1 MTDPDKMFADGAAYE
16 RLMGRF
22 SQPVGADFLAWLRP
36 GPGLAW
42 LDAGCGNGAFTEVIA
57 RDAAPASLDGI
68 DPAEAQ
74 LAYARARPGTALAR
88 FHQGDAQALPF
99 GDGQFDM
106 AVMGLV
112 IAFLPD
118 PARGLAELVRVT
130 RPGGWVATYMWDLPR
145 GLPLFPLFRA
155 LAAMGQPG
163 QMPPS
168 SHLGAAGPLETLW
181 RGAGLQDVALTTIP
195 LTVRFADFE
204 EFWTSSTAMAGPQ
217 AAAVKALTPD
227 QREDLRA
234 RLQADLPRDASG
246 AIAYPALAHAIRGRV
261 PG

>member
-1 MTDPDKMFADGAAYE
+1 MPDPDQIFTDGAAYE

-22 SQPVGADFLAWLRP
+22 SQPVGADFLAWL
-36 GPGLAW
+36 GAAPGLAW

-68 DPAEAQ
+68 DLAEAQ
-74 LAYARARPGTALAR
+74 LDYARARPGAAMAR
-88 FHQGDAQALPF
+88 FHKGDAQALPF
-99 GDGQFDM
+99 AEASFDVT
-106 AVMGLV
+106 VMGLV

-118 PARGLAELVRVT
+118 PARGLSELVRVT

-155 LAAMGQPG
+155 LAAVGQPG

-168 SHLGAAGPLETLW
+168 SHLGAQPALEDLW
-181 RGAGLQDVALTTIP
+181 RGAGLSDLASTSIP

-204 EFWTSSTAMAGPQ
+204 EFWTSSTANAGPQ
-217 AAAVKALTPD
+217 AAAVQALDPG
-227 QREDLRA
+227 QRA
-234 RLQADLPRDASG
+234 RMRAELEASLPRDATG
-246 AIAYPALAHAIRGRV
+246 AIAYPALAHAVRGRK